1 MAFPRGKTAPT
12 SSGERQKRAGLSG
25 DAHSRRE
32 QRDSR
37 GHLRAW
43 PIPPVQGEMHF
54 LSAHHFTGDVP
65 FPSPPRGQPS
75 PPPGPPRFVLPSGA
89 DSLIK
94 PSLRWGRLGQAR
106 PGKAS
111 DQRHF
116 QPPAL
121 LNELPARYSGCQQG
135 RPCSPPLPSRCGS
148 GSAPSLPPAPRL
160 SAGAPRA
167 GWSPQTQP
175 LHIQMGMEWHV
186 HPNGKLDGRKG
197 TQCAL
202 KSQFFRQFL
211 SPQAVAAAA
220 PGAILPLR
228 RGHQLWLHLLQPS
241 LAETGSGQAS
251 AQYAQVARE
260 NIPLQASHLP
270 HGLI

>member
-1 MAFPRGKTAPT
+1 MAFPRGKTAPS
-12 SSGERQKRAGLSG
+12 SSGEGQKRAGLSG
-25 DAHSRRE
+25 DAHRE

-65 FPSPPRGQPS
+65 FPSPLRGQPC

-121 LNELPARYSGCQQG
+121 LNELPARYGGCQQG

-160 SAGAPRA
+160 SPGAPRA
-167 GWSPQTQP
+167 GWSSPNQP
-175 LHIQMGMEWHV
+175 LRIQMGTERHV
-186 HPNGKLDGRKG
+186 HPNGKLNGRKG

-202 KSQFFRQFL
+202 KSQIFRQFL

-220 PGAILPLR
+220 PGATLPLR
-228 RGHQLWLHLLQPS
+228 RGHQLWLHLPQPF
-241 LAETGSGQAS
+241 LAEAGSGQAS
-251 AQYAQVARE
+251 AHYAQVARG